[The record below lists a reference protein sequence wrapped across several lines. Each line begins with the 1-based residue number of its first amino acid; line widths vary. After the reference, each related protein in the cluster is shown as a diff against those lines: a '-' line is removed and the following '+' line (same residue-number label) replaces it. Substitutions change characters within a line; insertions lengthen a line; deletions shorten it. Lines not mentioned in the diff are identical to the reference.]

1 MKRALIFLSIVL
13 MLPQLAAAD
22 DVVSERHGVPTF
34 LKGDLGFVDPMPAE
48 GHARARDEELFRLS
62 AKTFLQD
69 LAVARFGATG
79 TEDLRVSRV
88 KTDALD
94 TVHVRFDQ
102 NLHGLRVVGAQL
114 VVHAHAADGRVY
126 AVNGN
131 FAPDAGVPLPT
142 EGKKSALAFESRLA
156 ELGIAGT
163 PVEHPRALYFHD
175 AETGITHLTWMV
187 RMRGVEDGMIFDND
201 VYVDTRSHEIVAV
214 DANIHTAKARNT
226 HDATG
231 SVVTSTNITGLPGT
245 LICNESTTGCGDAS
259 AQRAH
264 DGAGIVYDYY
274 QTRFGRDSLN
284 GSGMTLI
291 SSVHVGS
298 NWPNAAWV
306 GTQMVYGDGDGSTLD
321 DLTKSF
327 DVIAHELTH
336 GVTDFE
342 SDLLYQKESGALNEA
357 LSDIFGVSADSYSR
371 GGTIDA
377 STWKL
382 GEEVYTPGT
391 AGDALRYMADP
402 DLDGYSKGYYPERLY
417 SGSCT
422 PSGSNDQCG
431 VHGNS
436 GIANL
441 AFQLMVEGGT
451 HPRGKTTVNVP
462 AIGMAK
468 AEQIFYRAQ
477 TTYLTASSN
486 FAAARTATTQAAAD
500 LYGTTEVDA
509 VHDAWCAVGVPGC
522 PPPSSGGGALANGV
536 AETGLAG
543 STGAQSFYTID
554 IPAGAT
560 NLTVTLAGG
569 SGDAD
574 LYVKSG
580 SQPSTS
586 SYDCRSWNS
595 GNGESC
601 AFASPSTG
609 THHVLVHAYA
619 TFSGAS
625 LTASWDEPSG
635 GGGGA
640 LANGSAETGLAGGTG
655 SETFYTIAIPAGASN
670 LSVAM
675 SGGSGD
681 ADLYVRF
688 GSAPTTGTY
697 DCRPYETGNNE
708 VCTFN
713 SPSAG
718 TYHIMLHAYAAYSGV
733 LLEASYE

>member
-1 MKRALIFLSIVL
+1 MHRSQKSLVYLLMALMFPTLL
-13 MLPQLAAAD
+13 LAAPGVQ
-22 DVVSERHGVPTF
+22 VVSTAHGVPTF
-34 LKGDLGFVDPMPAE
+34 LEGDLGFVDPMVEKATL
-48 GHARARDEELFRLS
+48 ADQELFRLS
-62 AKTFLQD
+62 AENFARD
-69 LAVARFGATG
+69 LVIEHFGATG
-79 TEDLRVSRV
+79 AEELRPVRV
-88 KTDALD
+88 KRDQLD

-102 NLHGLRVVGAQL
+102 YVDGLRVVGAQL
-114 VVHAHAADGRVY
+114 VLHSEAKTGRVY
-126 AVNGN
+126 AVNGR
-131 FAPDAGVPLPT
+131 FVPETGLESHDRRQVST
-142 EGKKSALAFESRLA
+142 EQLMARLA
-156 ELGIAGT
+156 KRGVMGEAST
-163 PVEHPRALYFHD
+163 EPEALYFHD
-175 AETGITHLTWMV
+175 AETGFTHPSWMIRV
-187 RMRGVEDGMIFDND
+187 QGIDGGLVFDND
-201 VYVDTRSHEIVAV
+201 YYLDARSFDIVAV
-214 DANIHTAKARNT
+214 DANIHTARSRNT
-226 HDATG
+226 YDATG
-231 SVVTSTNITGLPGT
+231 SVVGSTSITGLPGA
-245 LICNESTTGCGDAS
+245 LVCNESNNNCGDSS

-264 DGAGIVYDYY
+264 DGAADVYDYY

-284 GSGMTLI
+284 NSGMTLV

-298 NWPNAAWV
+298 NWPNAAWYNN
-306 GTQMVYGDGDGSTLD
+306 QMIYGDGDGSTLD

-371 GGTIDA
+371 GGTVDA

-391 AGDALRYMADP
+391 SGDALRYMNDP

-441 AFQLMVEGGT
+441 AYYLLVQGGT

-462 AIGMAK
+462 GIGMLK

-477 TTYLTASSN
+477 TTYLTSSSN
-486 FAAARTATTQAAAD
+486 FQAARNATAQAASE
-500 LYGTTEVDA
+500 LYGQTEVDA

-522 PPPSSGGGALANGV
+522 PSSGGGNALANGV
-536 AETGLAG
+536 AKTGLSG
-543 STGAQSFYTID
+543 STGSQTFYTIA

-560 NLTVTLAGG
+560 NLSVNLSGG

-574 LYVKSG
+574 LYVKFG

-586 SYDCRSWNS
+586 SYNCRSWAS
-595 GNGESC
+595 GNTESC
-601 AFASPSTG
+601 SFASPSTG
-609 THHVLVHAYA
+609 TYHVLINAYS

-625 LTASWDEPSG
+625 LVATWTEPSG
-635 GGGGA
+635 GSCG
-640 LANGSAETGLAGGTG
+640 NTGSVSGLSGSSGTELRYTFDVDACASTAVIKISGGT
-655 SETFYTIAIPAGASN
+655 
-670 LSVAM
+670 
-675 SGGSGD
+675 GD
-681 ADLYVRF
+681 ADLYVRH
-688 GSAPTTGTY
+688 GSQPTTSTW
-697 DCRPYETGNNE
+697 DCRPYKNGNNE
-708 VCTFN
+708 TCTFTP
-713 SPSAG
+713 PSSG
-718 TYHIMLHAYAAYSGV
+718 TYHIMVRGYTTFSGV